1 MAYRVMIVED
11 DPMVAAIDRQYVETD
26 RRFLVEAVLKNGGE
40 GLDYLREHEVDLVIL
55 DYYTPSMNGLE
66 FVDRMHASGCLPYI
80 IMVTSASD
88 TEIVRAMLARGV
100 LDYLV
105 KPFEFARFRQ
115 ALDKFLQVKRL
126 LGTESA
132 SLDQHSIDQLLQ
144 SREGDGGSAP
154 LSKGLNLATLQL
166 IRGFLAENRG
176 ATFTSEQIAEQVSLS
191 RITIRRYVSHM
202 VETGELVSSIDY
214 HTGGRPSIRYTYIGA

>member
-26 RRFLVEAVLKNGGE
+26 SRFRVAQVLKNGVE
-40 GLDYLREHEVDLVIL
+40 GLEYLRDHPVDLVIL

-66 FVDRMHASGCLPYI
+66 FVDRMHAAGWMPSV
-80 IMVTSASD
+80 IMVTSAND
-88 TEIVRAMLARGV
+88 TEIVRALLSRGV

-105 KPFEFARFRQ
+105 KPFAFARFRQ
-115 ALDKFLQVKRL
+115 ALDKFLQRKRL
-126 LGTESA
+126 LGTKSA
-132 SLDQHSIDQLLQ
+132 SLDQHAIDQLLQ
-144 SREGDGGSAP
+144 SHEGEGGSA
-154 LSKGLNLATLQL
+154 LLGKGMNQATLEL
-166 IRGFLAENRG
+166 IRDFLAKNRG
-176 ATFTSEQIAEQVSLS
+176 STFTSEQIAEQVHLS

-214 HTGGRPSIRYTYIGA
+214 QTGGRPSIRYTYTGG